1 MTMKVKRIFS
11 AAFAT
16 AMIMSTAL
24 NVSAKTSIDTNTEE
38 NTNFTVQIKKDT
50 DNGVGHMFYDYGTQN
65 FNDDVWA
72 YCYTYTTNGM
82 VEGHASVNLT
92 GLNGK
97 VDIKFN
103 DVIEN
108 GKNYIN
114 SGNATIPG
122 CDYAKRLRYEG
133 ARRDQGQDFVG
144 FNYYFE

>member
-1 MTMKVKRIFS
+1 MKVKRVI
-11 AAFAT
+11 AAVFAT

-24 NVSAKTSIDTNTEE
+24 NVSAKTSIDTKTGE

-72 YCYTYTTNGM
+72 YCYTYTTNGI

-97 VDIKFN
+97 D
-103 DVIEN
+103 
-108 GKNYIN
+108 YIN